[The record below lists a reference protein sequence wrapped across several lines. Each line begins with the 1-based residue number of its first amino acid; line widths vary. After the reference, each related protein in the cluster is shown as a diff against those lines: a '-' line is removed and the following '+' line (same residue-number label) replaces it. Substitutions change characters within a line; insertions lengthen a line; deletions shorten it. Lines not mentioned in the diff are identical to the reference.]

1 MTDKTVL
8 ALPGRKFSVPRI
20 FKRALQIST
29 AVLLTAAVVL
39 AFVVANSML
48 LGRGGPLQ
56 AIGAWVTFIK
66 RPDIQATVIL
76 TAIVTVLFVYW
87 QRDRERK

>member
-8 ALPGRKFSVPRI
+8 ALPGRRFSVPRI

-29 AVLLTAAVVL
+29 AVLLTSAVVL

>member
-8 ALPGRKFSVPRI
+8 ALPGRRFSVPRV